1 MRGSGIL
8 VPCRAPQ
15 RALWSTLWSTLCV
28 AAALG
33 TPAAASAQRLV
44 LRIAPPLGDTL
55 RMEMR
60 QQFAVSAPGGRGRPA
75 RSMVGTVSVWTHA
88 VAVGRDSTAT
98 ELVSVTDS
106 VRVAPASA
114 ALLPPLRRVRE
125 ALEGRTVRLRIAT
138 DGELRLAPPGPP
150 GPGATPVI
158 PDMTP
163 VLPRHPVAV
172 GDSWSRVVS
181 VPLAADGHARAAMRA
196 TLRLDSVSAG
206 GMVAYVSLHGTLA
219 HDHATDRAAA
229 GHLAHGHT
237 TGTIDG
243 TLELD
248 RRLAWITDSR
258 MTLTLDST
266 LRRAGGVPRRVHMRI
281 VQWLHALAGV

>member
-1 MRGSGIL
+1 MLAPRTAPRGARWI
-8 VPCRAPQ
+8 
-15 RALWSTLWSTLCV
+15 ALGL

-33 TPAAASAQRLV
+33 APAAAGAQRLV

-60 QQFAVSAPGGRGRPA
+60 QQFTVSGGGGGGRPA
-75 RSMVGTVSVWTHA
+75 STMAGTVCVWTRA
-88 VAVGRDSTAT
+88 VATARDSTAT
-98 ELVSVTDS
+98 RLVSVTDS
-106 VRVAPASA
+106 VRVAPPGA
-114 ALLPPLRRVRE
+114 ALLPPLRHVRE
-125 ALEGRTVRLRIAT
+125 ALEGRTVRLRIAAN
-138 DGELRLAPPGPP
+138 GELRLDAPAAA
-150 GPGATPVI
+150 GATPA

-163 VLPRHPVAV
+163 VLPGRAVAV

-181 VPLAADGHARAAMRA
+181 VPLAAGGHARAAMRA

-206 GMVAYVSLHGTLA
+206 GAIAYVSLHGTLA
-219 HDHATDRAAA
+219 HDHATDPTAPE
-229 GHLAHGHT
+229 HLARGHT
-237 TGTIDG
+237 TGTIEG

-266 LRRAGGVPRRVHMRI
+266 LRHGAAVPQHVHMRI
-281 VQWLHALAGV
+281 VQWLHALAGA